1 MTTIEDLRPSETKT
15 RQQPAEQRKP
25 PYKVDVDP
33 KRMRTVQPRRMQRW
47 PTPQTEAETEP
58 RPKAELQLQLE
69 P

>member
-15 RQQPAEQRKP
+15 SQQPAEQRKP

-47 PTPQTEAETEP
+47 PSPQTEAEAETVP
-58 RPKAELQLQLE
+58 RPRPELQLE